1 MDGLIRV
8 GWWYLSSEEWETTG
22 EFEAWEIMI
31 KFMLWNEHFDYNIG
45 NGLLANVKHQQN
57 SYEVV
62 IRL

>member
-1 MDGLIRV
+1 
-8 GWWYLSSEEWETTG
+8 LSSEEWETTG